1 MNGTDKVDNGPGS
14 EPSPVKSVEAVRI
27 STSGGSPVVEECCLA
42 VERETVIDVEGV
54 GLFGLMCTPNDL
66 IPLAAGFL
74 FSEEMIDEKED
85 IVDRK
90 LISGPPDRLR
100 VSVRNPAGAKEGKK
114 SVSITDA
121 RLRNPEHDTDLISG
135 IPVVGDTLRL
145 TEKDIRVCQ
154 EELSV
159 RQDLFRKTG
168 GTHAA
173 LVFPPD
179 GGAPLVG
186 EDISRHCA
194 VDKAIG
200 KAILDRRSPA
210 GGRIALSGRVSFE
223 LVSKCARA
231 RIELIA
237 AVSAP
242 SSLAVAAADRA
253 KITLCGFVLVER
265 ATVYTC
271 RHRVTDLDAG

>member
-1 MNGTDKVDNGPGS
+1 M
-14 EPSPVKSVEAVRI
+14 
-27 STSGGSPVVEECCLA
+27 EECRLA
-42 VERETVIDVEGV
+42 VERETGIDVEGV
-54 GLFGLMCTPNDL
+54 GLFGVMCTPNDL

-74 FSEEMIDEKED
+74 FSEEMIDDKED
-85 IVDRK
+85 IVDLK
-90 LISGPPDRLR
+90 LIPGPPDRILAR
-100 VSVRNPAGAKEGKK
+100 VRNPAGAKGRKK
-114 SVSITDA
+114 SARIADA
-121 RLRNPEHDTDLISG
+121 RLHNPEHGVDLISG
-135 IPVVGDTLRL
+135 LPEVGDSLRE
-145 TEKDIRVCQ
+145 TGSGIRACQ
-154 EELSV
+154 EELRA

-179 GGAPLVG
+179 GGPPLLG

-200 KAILDRRSPA
+200 RAILEGRSAA

-242 SSLAVAAADRA
+242 SSLAVAAAERA
-253 KITLCGFVLVER
+253 KITLCGFVREER
-265 ATVYTC
+265 ATVYSC
-271 RHRVTDLDAG
+271 RHRVTDAVAG